1 MADSLTTNG
10 CNGGSEKDKAP
21 RLSPRERDVLRFIAG
36 GVRSSDIADRLQI
49 SAQAVGTHRRDIMR
63 KLGLR
68 TIAELT
74 RYAVREG
81 LVEP

>member
-1 MADSLTTNG
+1 VGSSRNGSQQHGAPLT
-10 CNGGSEKDKAP
+10 A
-21 RLSPRERDVLRFIAG
+21 RERDVLRLIAE
-36 GVRSSDIADRLQI
+36 GVPQSKIADKLHITARL
-49 SAQAVGTHRRDIMR
+49 VGAHRRDIMR

-68 TIAELT
+68 TLAELT

>member
-1 MADSLTTNG
+1 
-10 CNGGSEKDKAP
+10 
-21 RLSPRERDVLRFIAG
+21 VLRFIAG